1 MNEVL
6 PMNRYEAA
14 SKRPSIEGF
23 GADGTRTLD
32 ELLRRKL
39 KIGNPSD
46 VGEMLRAL
54 QERYPDRAAASVAES
69 MGLPQTSTGL
79 AFATPAAVQAQPK
92 SVGNVEYGT
101 VAAQLKSDFAV
112 VVDAPSERDIGVELA
127 GWRDYLLK
135 EFGDGAAAAGLAQD
149 AAQRER
155 AQLAVRR
162 LNEFAWL
169 ARLVGIAMG
178 EQYWDFRRLGTSLDN
193 AADIVR
199 ILIGEALYD
208 VGLSSNG
215 LILQVPASDLRLRGT
230 TTVESLAG
238 LISGDEPIFDDWGER
253 LRAYNDLYNELDP
266 ELKVYARPDGMKE
279 SIDNLVNTFANGI
292 SATTADGLRR
302 LAATAPVEVGRLR
315 RVLGV
320 ASKVQTQQPS
330 SALSIFV
337 QALSLFLAA
346 FMSSRGGVLYVDL
359 AMPSPL
365 GARKLPP
372 VDLQARMALRQLV
385 DQRAFYAQVLEGT
398 IVFREHTAGN
408 MVALAR
414 NDLRLFLLH
423 LAIDTI
429 AASDTMPPF

>member
-1 MNEVL
+1 MI
-6 PMNRYEAA
+6 RYDAA
-14 SKRPSIEGF
+14 SSKRPTLDGF
-23 GADGTRTLD
+23 GADGTRALD

-39 KIGNPSD
+39 KVGNPSD
-46 VGEMLRAL
+46 VAEMLRAL
-54 QERYPDRAAASVAES
+54 EERYPDKTAQNTAES
-69 MGLPQTSTGL
+69 MGLPPVTTGL
-79 AFATPAAVQAQPK
+79 VLAPASPLAAAPRTVAGAEYTTVMSQLKADFATI
-92 SVGNVEYGT
+92 
-101 VAAQLKSDFAV
+101 
-112 VVDAPSERDIGVELA
+112 VDAPSERDIGVELS

-135 EFGDGAAAAGLAQD
+135 EYADGASAARLSQD

-155 AQLAVRR
+155 AQLAIRR

-178 EQYWDFRRLGTSLDN
+178 EQYWDFRRTATSLDN
-193 AADIVR
+193 AADILR

-208 VGLSSNG
+208 VGLSMNG
-215 LILQVPASDLRLRGT
+215 LILQVPATDLRLRGNA
-230 TTVESLAG
+230 TVEALSG
-238 LISGDEPIFDDWGER
+238 LITGDEPIFDDWGER

-279 SIDNLVNTFANGI
+279 SIDNLVNTFANGV
-292 SATTADGLRR
+292 SATTADSLRQ

-315 RVLGV
+315 RVLSV
-320 ASKVQTQQPS
+320 ARRVLDTQQPS

-337 QALSLFLAA
+337 QALSLFISA
-346 FMSSRGGVLYVDL
+346 FESSRGGVLYVDL

-365 GARKLPP
+365 GSRKLPP

-429 AASDTMPPF
+429 ASSDTMPPF

>member
-1 MNEVL
+1 MNGQQTATN
-6 PMNRYEAA
+6 NRPRE
-14 SKRPSIEGF
+14 EF
-23 GADGTRTLD
+23 GADGTRALD

-39 KIGNPSD
+39 KVGNPTD

-54 QERYPDRAAASVAES
+54 QARYPEKAAANAAEFLGFS
-69 MGLPQTSTGL
+69 PTTNPL
-79 AFATPAAVQAQPK
+79 ALAPSSAVQAAPRTIG
-92 SVGNVEYGT
+92 SAEYDT
-101 VAAQLKSDFAV
+101 VLAQMKSDFSA
-112 VVDAPSERDIGVELA
+112 VVDAPSERDIGVELS
-127 GWRDYLLK
+127 GWRDYLMK
-135 EFGDGAAAAGLAQD
+135 EYADGSAAAGFAQD

-155 AQLAVRR
+155 AQLAIRR

-178 EQYWDFRRLGTSLDN
+178 EQYWDFRRLATSLDN

-199 ILIGEALYD
+199 IRIGEALYD
-208 VGLSSNG
+208 VGLSFNG
-215 LILQVPASDLRLRGT
+215 LILQVSATDLRLRGSA
-230 TTVESLAG
+230 TVDALSG
-238 LISGDEPIFDDWGER
+238 LLSGDEPIFDDWGER
-253 LRAYNDLYNELDP
+253 IRAYNDFYNELDP
-266 ELKVYARPDGMKE
+266 ELKVYARPDGLKE
-279 SIDNLVNTFANGI
+279 SIDNLVNAFANGV
-292 SATTADGLRR
+292 SATTADSLRQ

-315 RVLGV
+315 RILAV
-320 ASKVQTQQPS
+320 AMRVQRQQPS

-337 QALSLFLAA
+337 QSLSLFIDA
-346 FMSSRGGVLYVDL
+346 FKSSRAGVLYVDL

-372 VDLQARMALRQLV
+372 VDLSARMALRQLI

-423 LAIDTI
+423 LAVDAI
-429 AASDTMPPF
+429 ASSDTMPPF

>member
-1 MNEVL
+1 MNGQQ
-6 PMNRYEAA
+6 AA
-14 SKRPSIEGF
+14 NKRPVEEF
-23 GADGTRTLD
+23 AADGTRALD
-32 ELLRRKL
+32 DLLRRKL
-39 KIGNPSD
+39 KVGNPAD

-54 QERYPDRAAASVAES
+54 QARYPDKTAASAAES
-69 MGLPQTSTGL
+69 MGLSPVAGSLALAPQNAIATSAITMGG
-79 AFATPAAVQAQPK
+79 AEYD
-92 SVGNVEYGT
+92 NVLT
-101 VAAQLKSDFAV
+101 QLKSDFASV
-112 VVDAPSERDIGVELA
+112 TDAPSERDIGVELS

-135 EFGDGAAAAGLAQD
+135 EYADGARAARLAQD

-155 AQLAVRR
+155 AQLAIRR

-193 AADIVR
+193 AADVVR
-199 ILIGEALYD
+199 ILIGEALYE
-208 VGLSSNG
+208 VGLSMNG
-215 LILQVPASDLRLRGT
+215 LILQVSATDLRLRGAG
-230 TTVESLAG
+230 TVDALSG

-266 ELKVYARPDGMKE
+266 ELKVYARPDGLKE
-279 SIDNLVNTFANGI
+279 SIDNLVNTFANGV
-292 SATTADGLRR
+292 AAMTADSLRQ

-315 RVLGV
+315 RVLAV
-320 ASKVQTQQPS
+320 AVKVQTQQPS
-330 SALSIFV
+330 SAMSIFV
-337 QALSLFLAA
+337 QSLALFVDAFLA
-346 FMSSRGGVLYVDL
+346 SRAGVLYVDL

-372 VDLQARMALRQLV
+372 VDLNARLALRQLI
-385 DQRAFYAQVLEGT
+385 DQRAYYAQVLEGT

-423 LAIDTI
+423 LAIDTV
-429 AASDTMPPF
+429 ASSDTMPPF